1 MSSTIRLITFDLD
14 DTLWDV
20 RPALEAAEA
29 AQWSYLNARFPSL
42 ALAATPREQIAD
54 LRRKLLKDKPE
65 LTHHISLFRQSFIE
79 RLLIHH
85 GVPGGEAE
93 SAASEAFAAFLSQR
107 HEVVLYANAQSV
119 LNTLRR
125 QFQLGALTN
134 GNADVR
140 KTQIGSC
147 FDYAWRAE
155 EFGISKPD
163 PALFHQAFEQAGVS
177 ADEVIHVGDCHDNDV
192 SGAVSAGAK
201 AIWFSPDGG
210 VSEIASGVVQE
221 LSELS
226 AAIERLT
233 GQMGLG

>member
-1 MSSTIRLITFDLD
+1 M
-14 DTLWDV
+14 
-20 RPALEAAEA
+20 
-29 AQWSYLNARFPSL
+29 
-42 ALAATPREQIAD
+42 
-54 LRRKLLKDKPE
+54 
-65 LTHHISLFRQSFIE
+65 HHISLFRLSFIE
-79 RLLIHH
+79 RLLQHH

-93 SAASEAFAAFLSQR
+93 SAASEAFTAFLSQR
-107 HEVVLYANAQSV
+107 HKVVLYANAHSV
-119 LNTLRR
+119 LNTLGR

-147 FDYAWRAE
+147 FHYAWRAE
-155 EFGISKPD
+155 EFGVSKPD

-210 VSEIASGVVQE
+210 VSEIASSVVQE
-221 LSELS
+221 LSELP

>member
-1 MSSTIRLITFDLD
+1 MSTTIRLITFDLD

-54 LRRKLLKDKPE
+54 LRRTLLEEKPE

-79 RLLIHH
+79 QLLHHH
-85 GVPGGEAE
+85 GVPDGEAE
-93 SAASEAFAAFLSQR
+93 SAAGEAFAAFLSQR
-107 HEVVLYANAQSV
+107 HEVVLYADALSV
-119 LNTLRR
+119 LTALGH

-163 PALFHQAFEQAGVS
+163 PALFHKAFEQAGVS
-177 ADEVIHVGDCHDNDV
+177 ADEVIHVGDCHDNDIV
-192 SGAVSAGAK
+192 GAVSAGAK
-201 AIWFSPDGG
+201 AIWFKPDGG
-210 VSEIASGVVQE
+210 ESEIASRVVQE
-221 LSELS
+221 LSELPS
-226 AAIERLT
+226 AIEQLA
-233 GQMGLG
+233 GQKGLG

>member
-42 ALAATPREQIAD
+42 SLAATPREQIAD
-54 LRRKLLKDKPE
+54 LRRELLEDKPE

-79 RLLIHH
+79 RLLLHQ

-107 HEVVLYANAQSV
+107 HAVVLYDNAQSV
-119 LNTLRR
+119 LKTLGR

-140 KTQIGSC
+140 KTEIGSC

-163 PALFHQAFEQAGVS
+163 PALFHRAFEAAGVS
-177 ADEVIHVGDCHDNDV
+177 AGEVIHIGDCHDNDV
-192 SGAVSAGAK
+192 SGAISAGAK
-201 AIWFSPDGG
+201 AIWFTPDGG
-210 VSEIASGVVQE
+210 ASEIASGVVKE
-221 LSELS
+221 LSELP

-233 GQMGLG
+233 GHKELI

>member
-29 AQWSYLNARFPSL
+29 AQWSYLNARFPVL
-42 ALAATPREQIAD
+42 ALAATPPEQIAD
-54 LRRKLLKDKPE
+54 LRRALLEEKPE
-65 LTHHISLFRQSFIE
+65 LMHHISRFRQSFIE
-79 RLLIHH
+79 RLLKHNE
-85 GVPGGEAE
+85 VPDGEAE

-107 HEVVLYANAQSV
+107 HQVVLYANAKSV
-119 LNTLRR
+119 LNTLGR

-140 KTQIGSC
+140 KTEIGSC
-147 FDYAWRAE
+147 FNYAWRAE
-155 EFGISKPD
+155 EFGVSKPD
-163 PALFHQAFEQAGVS
+163 PALFHKAFEEAGVS
-177 ADEVIHVGDCHDNDV
+177 ADQVIHVGDCHDNDV

-201 AIWFSPDGG
+201 AIWYSPEGS

-221 LSELS
+221 LSELP
-226 AAIERLT
+226 AAIGKLT
-233 GQMGLG
+233 GQKELG

>member
-1 MSSTIRLITFDLD
+1 MSTTIRLITFDLD

-54 LRRKLLKDKPE
+54 LRRTLLEEKPE

-79 RLLIHH
+79 QLLHHH
-85 GVPGGEAE
+85 GVPDGEAE
-93 SAASEAFAAFLSQR
+93 SAAGEAFAAFLSQR
-107 HEVVLYANAQSV
+107 HEVVLYADALSV
-119 LNTLRR
+119 LTALGH

-163 PALFHQAFEQAGVS
+163 TALFHKAFEQAGVS
-177 ADEVIHVGDCHDNDV
+177 ADEVIHVGDCHDNDIV
-192 SGAVSAGAK
+192 GAVSAGAK
-201 AIWFSPDGG
+201 AIWFKPDGG
-210 VSEIASGVVQE
+210 ESEIASRVVQE
-221 LSELS
+221 LSELPS
-226 AAIERLT
+226 AIEQLA
-233 GQMGLG
+233 GQKGLG

>member
-1 MSSTIRLITFDLD
+1 L
-14 DTLWDV
+14 
-20 RPALEAAEA
+20 LE
-29 AQWSYLNARFPSL
+29 
-42 ALAATPREQIAD
+42 
-54 LRRKLLKDKPE
+54 DKPE
-65 LTHHISLFRQSFIE
+65 LMHHISLFRQSFIE
-79 RLLIHH
+79 RLLQHH
-85 GVPGGEAE
+85 DVPGGEAV

-107 HEVVLYANAQSV
+107 HKVVLYANAQSV
-119 LNTLRR
+119 LNTLGR

-155 EFGISKPD
+155 EFGVSKPD

-192 SGAVSAGAK
+192 SGAVLAGAK

-221 LSELS
+221 LSELP

-233 GQMGLG
+233 SQMGLG

>member
-1 MSSTIRLITFDLD
+1 MSSPIRLITFDLD

-29 AQWSYLNARFPSL
+29 AQWFYLNARFPSL
-42 ALAATPREQIAD
+42 ALDATSPEQIAD
-54 LRRKLLKDKPE
+54 LRRTLLEDKPE
-65 LTHHISLFRQSFIE
+65 LMHHISRFRQSFIE
-79 RLLIHH
+79 RLLQHH
-85 GVPGGEAE
+85 GVPSGEAE

-107 HEVVLYANAQSV
+107 HKVVLYANAHSV
-119 LNTLRR
+119 LDTLGR
-125 QFQLGALTN
+125 QFQVGALTN

-155 EFGISKPD
+155 EFGVSKPD
-163 PALFHQAFEQAGVS
+163 PALFHQAFQQAGVS
-177 ADEVIHVGDCHDNDV
+177 ADEVIHVGDCHANDV

-221 LSELS
+221 LSELP

-233 GQMGLG
+233 DQTGLG

>member
-42 ALAATPREQIAD
+42 ALAATPQEQLSD
-54 LRRKLLKDKPE
+54 LRHTLLEEKPE
-65 LTHHISLFRQSFIE
+65 LMHHISLFRQSFIE
-79 RLLIHH
+79 RLLRHH
-85 GVPGGEAE
+85 GVPEDDVE
-93 SAASEAFAAFLSQR
+93 SAASGAFAAFLSQR

-119 LNTLRR
+119 LNTLGR
-125 QFQLGALTN
+125 QFRLGALTN

-140 KTQIGSC
+140 KTGIGPC

-155 EFGISKPD
+155 EFGVSKPN
-163 PALFHQAFEQAGVS
+163 PALFHRAFEAAGVS
-177 ADEVIHVGDCHDNDV
+177 ADEVIHIGDCHDNDV
-192 SGAVSAGAK
+192 SGAISAGAK
-201 AIWFSPDGG
+201 AIWFTPDGG
-210 VSEIASGVVQE
+210 ASEIASGVVQE
-221 LSELS
+221 LSELP

-233 GQMGLG
+233 GQMGLS

>member
-1 MSSTIRLITFDLD
+1 MSSLIRLITFDLD

-42 ALAATPREQIAD
+42 ALGATPPKQIAD
-54 LRRKLLKDKPE
+54 LRRTLLEDKPE
-65 LTHHISLFRQSFIE
+65 LMHHISLFRQSFIE
-79 RLLIHH
+79 RLLQHQ

-107 HEVVLYANAQSV
+107 HKVVLYANAKSV
-119 LNTLRR
+119 LNTLGR

-155 EFGISKPD
+155 QFGVSKPD
-163 PALFHQAFEQAGVS
+163 PELFKRAFQAAGVTPQ
-177 ADEVIHVGDCHDNDV
+177 EVIHVGDCHDNDV
-192 SGAVSAGAK
+192 SGAANAGAQ
-201 AIWFSPDGG
+201 AIWYNPIGGSSAIANAVVRQLRDLPD
-210 VSEIASGVVQE
+210 
-221 LSELS
+221 
-226 AAIERLT
+226 AICDLVKS
-233 GQMGLG
+233 LG

>member
-29 AQWSYLNARFPSL
+29 AQWSYLSARFPSL
-42 ALAATPREQIAD
+42 ALATTPQEQIVD
-54 LRRKLLKDKPE
+54 LRRTLLEEKPE
-65 LTHHISLFRQSFIE
+65 LMHHISLFRRSSIE
-79 RLLIHH
+79 RLLQHH
-85 GVPGGEAE
+85 DVPGDEAE

-107 HEVVLYANAQSV
+107 HKVVLYANARSV
-119 LNTLRR
+119 LNTLGR

-155 EFGISKPD
+155 EFGVSKPD
-163 PALFHQAFEQAGVS
+163 PALFHRAFEQAGVL
-177 ADEVIHVGDCHDNDV
+177 ANEVIHIGDCHDNDV

-201 AIWFSPDGG
+201 AIWFNPDGG
-210 VSEIASGVVQE
+210 ASEIASEVVGE
-221 LSELS
+221 LSELPR
-226 AAIERLT
+226 AIERLT
-233 GQMGLG
+233 GQMGLS

>member
-1 MSSTIRLITFDLD
+1 MSSLIRLITFDLD

-42 ALAATPREQIAD
+42 ALGATSPEQIAD
-54 LRRKLLKDKPE
+54 HRRTLLEDKPE
-65 LTHHISLFRQSFIE
+65 LMHHISLFRQSFIE
-79 RLLIHH
+79 RLLQHH

-93 SAASEAFAAFLSQR
+93 SAASEAFGAFLSQR
-107 HEVVLYANAQSV
+107 HKVVLYANAQSV
-119 LNTLRR
+119 LNTLGR

-155 EFGISKPD
+155 EFGVSKPD
-163 PALFHQAFEQAGVS
+163 RALFHQAFEQAGVS

-192 SGAVSAGAK
+192 SGAANAGAQ
-201 AIWFSPDGG
+201 AIWYNPAGETSSVAHAVIRHLRELPD
-210 VSEIASGVVQE
+210 
-221 LSELS
+221 
-226 AAIERLT
+226 AINDLVKS
-233 GQMGLG
+233 LD

>member
-1 MSSTIRLITFDLD
+1 MSSPIRLITFDLD

-42 ALAATPREQIAD
+42 ELGATPPEQIAD
-54 LRRKLLKDKPE
+54 LRRTLLGDKPE
-65 LTHHISLFRQSFIE
+65 LMHHISLFRQSFIE
-79 RLLIHH
+79 RLLQHH

-107 HEVVLYANAQSV
+107 HKVVLYANAQSV
-119 LNTLRR
+119 LNTLGR

-155 EFGISKPD
+155 EFGVSKPD
-163 PALFHQAFEQAGVS
+163 PALFHQAFQQAGVS

-221 LSELS
+221 LSELP

-233 GQMGLG
+233 GQTGLG

>member
-42 ALAATPREQIAD
+42 SLAATSREQIAD
-54 LRRKLLKDKPE
+54 LRRELLEDKPE

-79 RLLIHH
+79 RLLLHH
-85 GVPGGEAE
+85 GVPGGEAD

-107 HEVVLYANAQSV
+107 HAVVLYDNAQSV
-119 LNTLRR
+119 LKTLGR

-140 KTQIGSC
+140 KTEIGSC

-155 EFGISKPD
+155 EFGVSKPD
-163 PALFHQAFEQAGVS
+163 PALFHRAFEAAGVS
-177 ADEVIHVGDCHDNDV
+177 AGEVIHIGDCHENDV
-192 SGAVSAGAK
+192 SGAISAGAK
-201 AIWFSPDGG
+201 AIWFAPDGG
-210 VSEIASGVVQE
+210 ASEIASGVVKE
-221 LSELS
+221 LSELP
-226 AAIERLT
+226 AAIEQLT
-233 GQMGLG
+233 GHKGLI

>member
-1 MSSTIRLITFDLD
+1 MSSPIRLITFDLD

-29 AQWSYLNARFPSL
+29 AQWSYLNGRFPSL
-42 ALAATPREQIAD
+42 ALGATPPEQIAN
-54 LRRKLLKDKPE
+54 LRRNLLEDKPE
-65 LTHHISLFRQSFIE
+65 LMHHISLFRQSFIE
-79 RLLIHH
+79 RLLQHH

-93 SAASEAFAAFLSQR
+93 SAASEAFTAFLSQR
-107 HEVVLYANAQSV
+107 HKVVLYANAHSV
-119 LNTLRR
+119 LNTLGR

-155 EFGISKPD
+155 EFGVSKPD

-221 LSELS
+221 LSELP

-233 GQMGLG
+233 DQTGLG

>member
-1 MSSTIRLITFDLD
+1 MNSLIRLITFDLD

-42 ALAATPREQIAD
+42 ALRATPPEQIAD
-54 LRRKLLKDKPE
+54 LRRTLLEDKPE
-65 LTHHISLFRQSFIE
+65 LMHHISLFRQSFIE
-79 RLLIHH
+79 RLLQHH

-93 SAASEAFAAFLSQR
+93 SAASEAFVAFLSQR
-107 HEVVLYANAQSV
+107 HKVVLYANAQSV
-119 LNTLRR
+119 LNTLGR

-140 KTQIGSC
+140 KTEIGSY

-155 EFGISKPD
+155 EFGVSKPD
-163 PALFHQAFEQAGVS
+163 PALFHKAFEEAGVS
-177 ADEVIHVGDCHDNDV
+177 ANEVVHVGDCHDNDV

-201 AIWFSPDGG
+201 AIWFTPDGG
-210 VSEIASGVVQE
+210 LSEIASEVVQE
-221 LSELS
+221 LSELP

>member
-1 MSSTIRLITFDLD
+1 MSSLIRLITFDLD

-29 AQWSYLNARFPSL
+29 AQWSYLNARFPLL
-42 ALAATPREQIAD
+42 ALGATPPEQIAN
-54 LRRKLLKDKPE
+54 LRRSLLEDKPE
-65 LTHHISLFRQSFIE
+65 LMHHISLFRQSFIE
-79 RLLIHH
+79 RLLQHH

-93 SAASEAFAAFLSQR
+93 SAASEAFTAFLSQR
-107 HEVVLYANAQSV
+107 HKVVLYANAHSV
-119 LNTLRR
+119 LNTLGR

-155 EFGISKPD
+155 EFGVSKPD
-163 PALFHQAFEQAGVS
+163 PAIFHQAFEQAGVS

-221 LSELS
+221 LSELP

-233 GQMGLG
+233 GQTGLG

>member
-1 MSSTIRLITFDLD
+1 MSSLIRLITFDLD

-29 AQWSYLNARFPSL
+29 AQWSYLNARFPGL
-42 ALAATPREQIAD
+42 ALAATPPEQIAD
-54 LRRKLLKDKPE
+54 LRRALLEEKPE
-65 LTHHISLFRQSFIE
+65 LMHHISLFRQSFIE
-79 RLLIHH
+79 RLLQHH

-107 HEVVLYANAQSV
+107 HKVVLYANAESV

-125 QFQLGALTN
+125 HFQLGALTN

-155 EFGISKPD
+155 EFGVSKPD

-192 SGAVSAGAK
+192 SGAVSAGAQ

-210 VSEIASGVVQE
+210 VSESASGVVQE
-221 LSELS
+221 LSELP

-233 GQMGLG
+233 SQMGLG

>member
-1 MSSTIRLITFDLD
+1 MSLAIRLITFDLD

-54 LRRKLLKDKPE
+54 LRRKLLEDKPE
-65 LTHHISLFRQSFIE
+65 LTHHISLFRQTFIE
-79 RLLIHH
+79 RLLQYHD
-85 GVPGGEAE
+85 VPDSEAE
-93 SAASEAFAAFLSQR
+93 LAAREAFAAFLSQR
-107 HEVVLYANAQSV
+107 HQVVLYANVQSV
-119 LNTLRR
+119 LNTLGR

-140 KTQIGSC
+140 KTKIGPY

-163 PALFHQAFEQAGVS
+163 PALFYKAFEEAGVS
-177 ADEVIHVGDCHDNDV
+177 ADQVIHVGDCHDNDV
-192 SGAVSAGAK
+192 SGAVLAGAK
-201 AIWFSPDGG
+201 AIWFSPEGS
-210 VSEIASGVVQE
+210 VSDIASGVVQE
-221 LSELS
+221 LSELPV
-226 AAIERLT
+226 AIKQLT
-233 GQMGLG
+233 GQKGLS

>member
-29 AQWSYLNARFPSL
+29 AQWSYLNVRFPAL

-54 LRRKLLKDKPE
+54 LRRQLIEEQPE
-65 LTHHISLFRQSFIE
+65 LMHHISLFRQSFIE
-79 RLLIHH
+79 RLLQYHD
-85 GVPGGEAE
+85 VSASEAE
-93 SAASEAFAAFLSQR
+93 LAASEAFAAFLSQR
-107 HEVVLYANAQSV
+107 HQVVLYANAQSV
-119 LNTLRR
+119 LNTLGR

-140 KTQIGSC
+140 KTEIGSC

-155 EFGISKPD
+155 EFGVSKPD
-163 PALFHQAFEQAGVS
+163 PALFHAAFEEAGVS
-177 ADEVIHVGDCHDNDV
+177 ADQVIHVGDCHDNDV

-201 AIWFSPDGG
+201 AIWYSP
-210 VSEIASGVVQE
+210 EAASVRSHPGWCRNCRSCPP
-221 LSELS
+221 LSC
-226 AAIERLT
+226 
-233 GQMGLG
+233 G

>member
-20 RPALEAAEA
+20 RPALEAAET
-29 AQWSYLNARFPSL
+29 AQWSYLSARFPSL
-42 ALAATPREQIAD
+42 ALATTPQEQIAD
-54 LRRKLLKDKPE
+54 LRRTLLEEKPE
-65 LTHHISLFRQSFIE
+65 LMHHISLFRQSFLE
-79 RLLIHH
+79 RLLQHH
-85 GVPGGEAE
+85 DVPGDEAE

-107 HEVVLYANAQSV
+107 HKVVLYADAQSV
-119 LNTLRR
+119 LNTLGR

-155 EFGISKPD
+155 EFGVSKPD
-163 PALFHQAFEQAGVS
+163 PALFHRAFEQAGVS
-177 ADEVIHVGDCHDNDV
+177 ANEVIHIGDCHDNDV

-201 AIWFSPDGG
+201 AIWFNPDGG
-210 VSEIASGVVQE
+210 ASDIASEVVEE
-221 LSELS
+221 LSELPS
-226 AAIERLT
+226 AIERLT
-233 GQMGLG
+233 GQMGLS

>member
-29 AQWSYLNARFPSL
+29 AQWSYLNARCPSL

-107 HEVVLYANAQSV
+107 HKVVLYANAQSV
-119 LNTLRR
+119 LSTLRR

-155 EFGISKPD
+155 EFGVSKPD

-210 VSEIASGVVQE
+210 VSEIASSVVQE
-221 LSELS
+221 LSELP

-233 GQMGLG
+233 DQTGLG